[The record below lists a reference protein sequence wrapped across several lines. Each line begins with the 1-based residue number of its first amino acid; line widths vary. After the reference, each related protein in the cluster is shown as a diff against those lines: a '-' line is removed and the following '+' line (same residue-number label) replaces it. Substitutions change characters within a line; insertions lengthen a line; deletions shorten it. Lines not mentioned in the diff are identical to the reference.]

1 MSTVEP
7 HHGEPVRKKQ
17 KTLDTFLGKETLDR
31 ILEKKGDRS
40 EERDGA
46 LPKWSRI
53 EENGLNVSQAV
64 VFDAQESK
72 RLFLQLENE
81 VEYLTG
87 SLAQVKVFGKVHNI
101 PRQHSAYG
109 DDGLKYKYSGVTVL
123 AKPWTP
129 ALKHLKEIVEK
140 HSGFKYNFVLVNRYR
155 DGKDKM
161 GDHRD
166 DEKELCKK
174 TPIAS
179 FSLGAERDFILKHI
193 DRKENKL
200 DPVKILLRSG
210 TLLLM
215 FAPTNDL
222 WVHGIPARAACKHP
236 RINLTFR
243 CILPT

>member
-17 KTLDTFLGKETLDR
+17 KTLDAFLGKKTLDR

-53 EENGLNVSQAV
+53 EENGLNISQAV
-64 VFDAQESK
+64 VIDAQESK

-101 PRQHSAYG
+101 PRQHAAYG
-109 DDGLKYKYSGVTVL
+109 DDGLKYKYSGVTVP

-129 ALKHLKEIVEK
+129 ALKHLKEVVEK

-155 DGKDKM
+155 DGQDKM

-174 TPIAS
+174 IPIAS
-179 FSLGAERDFILKHI
+179 FSLGAERDFVLKHVE
-193 DRKENKL
+193 RKKNKL
-200 DPVKILLRSG
+200 DPVKIPLRSG

-215 FAPTNDL
+215 FAPTNDF